1 MTNLTYAQKTKL
13 INRLAQA
20 GFDTEKKYNDLELES
35 ILKIPNISISD
46 IQNIVE
52 LKKVVKSGKLL
63 SYLTGSLEA
72 ESEEK

>member
-1 MTNLTYAQKTKL
+1 MNNLTFTKKTKL
-13 INRLAQA
+13 ISRPAEA

-63 SYLTGSLEA
+63 SYLTGILNVEC
-72 ESEEK
+72 EEK